1 MNKFLFKKK
10 KLITTFKCY
19 IIFCVLFFNTNIYC
33 KEIKNNNKDF
43 IFNIKE
49 IELIELIEKIYEKPY
64 KETDQGNQTTDQG
77 NQTTDRY
84 FKNRFEETE
93 DETEEEKNVNKI
105 DREKDNKTDVNNLYE
120 KKIGETYFHKI
131 DGEKDKKT
139 YSKKEKKTYNK
150 KEKRKE
156 NRKENKKDNKT
167 DKKTEKK
174 TENKT
179 PEIKKEGEGK
189 KEADK
194 PKIDFNKF
202 YKRINKKMINDIYE
216 NDTEI
221 DFDETMIDKKK
232 INRIYEKNIY
242 KIKKEN
248 KPEIEFDKTI
258 IDKIEKKYQTDIDKI
273 DDINKIDD
281 IDDIDDIDEI
291 DEIKKIDDIKKI
303 DNMDINDKNGIKID
317 KIDGNGIKIEKN
329 GIKIEKNDEN
339 GINLDKID
347 ENGIDIDRIKIE
359 KAEEEEEEKVVIEKQ
374 VDKEEKLEL
383 LPLIDYKIGEKLN
396 IKNNKFNEIKRK
408 LLNTGHFRNVSINV
422 KSINDKDIILQI
434 VFTRKDRFDIIQL
447 LGIKEKDR
455 NNLYNII
462 GLNLSHNTIFN
473 DDLKTKIVNLIQ
485 GYYENNGYLDVTFNL
500 EQIKDSSQKNLLLI
514 TVNQG
519 RMIKITKFL
528 FEGNYSFTEKQ
539 LQKVLNEIEI
549 NYNYSEII
557 QKKIRDF
564 YLTNGFKDVEITSFD
579 FEKEKPYS
587 NNYLLKIRINEG
599 KKYIL
604 GNIYYQGNHSFNDEY
619 LNKLIGL
626 KPGDVYN
633 PLLLNTNS
641 IISLYLNNGYAFSQ
655 ISFSEEKKE
664 NNSIDIKLMISEG
677 DKIIIN
683 KVNIIG
689 NNQIKDNIILREITT
704 MPGDF
709 FSKKEIEKTL
719 NNLTKLDLFEN
730 VFLNIKGKE
739 KLIDINF
746 IVLEKKTSNLEFKID
761 TNLIGSISLNVN
773 NFSLL
778 NSLNPKNWNPIPY
791 GDNQKLIFNLEIGK
805 NRKCYNLSFIDPL
818 IFDFSSLKL
827 NFSSSKEEKNNKD
840 DLNDVNDDYN
850 YLLDNKSSYIEME
863 KLLSENNKI
872 LFNINYQNQ
881 NKSFLD
887 SKKPIDKYQD
897 LNYSISINHNSVS
910 PNNFFTKK
918 GKIINFNTQF
928 TLPYSLINT
937 TYKNKLLEYFK
948 IQFEYFFYK
957 ELLNRLTTKIGYEFG
972 LLHSNNNIIN
982 SKEFHNFYMGGTNFQ
997 PTNLIEKSFIPLRGY
1012 YEPNKYYGII
1022 SPKNGG
1028 LIYEKFLTE
1037 LNYFIWDQG
1046 FAKCWLTNFFEAGNI
1061 YDKYKSFSLF
1071 NLKRSLGT
1079 GIKLYINH
1087 IGFLEYDIAYR
1098 CDKTIDNLNPG
1109 WKMDFFFK
1117 KEF

>member
-1 MNKFLFKKK
+1 MKKFLIFLFKRLK
-10 KLITTFKCY
+10 FY

-33 KEIKNNNKDF
+33 KEIKNNNIKDNNKDF
-43 IFNIKE
+43 IFNIKD

-64 KETDQGNQTTDQG
+64 KKTDQGNKTTD
-77 NQTTDRY
+77 
-84 FKNRFEETE
+84 FKNSFE
-93 DETEEEKNVNKI
+93 ETEEEKNVNKI
-105 DREKDNKTDVNNLYE
+105 DREKDNKTDINNLYE

-131 DGEKDKKT
+131 DGGKD
-139 YSKKEKKTYNK
+139 KKTYNK
-150 KEKRKE
+150 KENKTY
-156 NRKENKKDNKT
+156 NKK
-167 DKKTEKK
+167 E
-174 TENKT
+174 T
-179 PEIKKEGEGK
+179 PEIKKEGK
-189 KEADK
+189 AD
-194 PKIDFNKF
+194 KIDFNKF
-202 YKRINKKMINDIYE
+202 YKRINKKMIDEIY
-216 NDTEI
+216 DSDLEI
-221 DFDETMIDKKK
+221 DDNK
-232 INRIYEKNIY
+232 INKKNIY

-248 KPEIEFDKTI
+248 KPEIEFDKRI
-258 IDKIEKKYQTDIDKI
+258 IDKIEKKYKT
-273 DDINKIDD
+273 
-281 IDDIDDIDEI
+281 EI
-291 DEIKKIDDIKKI
+291 D
-303 DNMDINDKNGIKID
+303 
-317 KIDGNGIKIEKN
+317 
-329 GIKIEKNDEN
+329 
-339 GINLDKID
+339 DKID
-347 ENGIDIDRIKIE
+347 ENGIDRIEI
-359 KAEEEEEEKVVIEKQ
+359 AEEEEKVVIEKQ
-374 VDKEEKLEL
+374 VDKENKLEL
-383 LPLIDYKIGEKLN
+383 LPLIDYKIGDKLN
-396 IKNNKFNEIKRK
+396 LKNNKFNEIKRK
-408 LLNTGHFRNVSINV
+408 LLNTGHFSNVSINI

-434 VFTRKDRFDIIQL
+434 FFTRKDIFDIIKL

-473 DDLKTKIVNLIQ
+473 DDLKTKIVNIIQ
-485 GYYENNGYLDVTFNL
+485 GYYENNGYLDVTFNF

-514 TVNQG
+514 TVNKG
-519 RMIKITKFL
+519 RMMKITKFL

-539 LQKVLNEIEI
+539 LKKVLNKLEI

-557 QKKIRDF
+557 KKKIRDF
-564 YLTNGFKDVEITSFD
+564 YLTNGFKDVEITSFYL
-579 FEKEKPYS
+579 EKEKPYY
-587 NNYLLKIRINEG
+587 NNYLLKINEG

-604 GNIYYQGNHSFNDEY
+604 GNIYYQGNNSFNDEY

-633 PLLLNTNS
+633 TLLLNNNILDNTNTNS
-641 IISLYLNNGYAFSQ
+641 ILSLYLNNGYAFSQ
-655 ISFSEEKKE
+655 ISFDEEKKE
-664 NNSIDIKLMISEG
+664 NNSIDIKLIISEG

-689 NNQIKDNIILREITT
+689 NNQIKDNIILRELTT
-704 MPGDF
+704 MPGDL

-719 NNLTKLDLFEN
+719 NNLNKLDLFEKI
-730 VFLNIKGKE
+730 FINIKKNE

-746 IVLEKKTSNLEFKID
+746 IVLEKKTINLEFKID
-761 TNLIGSISLNVN
+761 TNFIGIISLNVN

-791 GDNQKLIFNLEIGK
+791 GDNQKIIFNLEIGK
-805 NRKCYNLSFIDPL
+805 NIKCYNISFIDPL

-827 NFSSSKEEKNNKD
+827 NFSYSKEEKNKKD
-840 DLNDVNDDYN
+840 DD

-872 LFNINYQNQ
+872 LFNINYQNKK
-881 NKSFLD
+881 KSFLD
-887 SKKPIDKYQD
+887 SKKQIDKYKD
-897 LNYSISINHNSVS
+897 LNYSLSIYHNSVS
-910 PNNFFTKK
+910 PNNFFPKK
-918 GKIINFNTQF
+918 GKIINLNTQF

-948 IQFEYFFYK
+948 IQVEYFFYK

-982 SKEFHNFYMGGTNFQ
+982 SKEFNNFYMGGTNFK

-1037 LNYFIWDQG
+1037 LNYLIWDKE
-1046 FAKCWLTNFFEAGNI
+1046 FAKCWLTNFVEAGNI
-1061 YDKYKSFSLF
+1061 YDKYKDFSLF

-1079 GIKLYINH
+1079 GIKLYINNM
-1087 IGFLEYDIAYR
+1087 GFLGCDITYR
-1098 CDKTIDNLNPG
+1098 CDKTIDNINPG